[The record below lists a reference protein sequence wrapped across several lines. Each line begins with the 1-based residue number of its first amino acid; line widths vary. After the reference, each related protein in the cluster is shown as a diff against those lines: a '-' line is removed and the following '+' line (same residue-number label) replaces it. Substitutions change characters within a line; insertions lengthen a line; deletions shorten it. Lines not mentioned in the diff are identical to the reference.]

1 MFAGQARS
9 TFQRQ
14 ARQSVDHWRGME
26 MFLNNPVAADDPCLP
41 AVYENYWR
49 NLAGIC
55 GIARGDGA
63 EVVLSTVAVNLPTNA
78 RAKPARASANFQK
91 KSWSSKMTRCSKS
104 LGALKTRHC
113 SIRRS
118 PTNGEGGI
126 RTRGPAFDRT
136 RL

>member
-1 MFAGQARS
+1 MPTGRV
-9 TFQRQ
+9 RK
-14 ARQSVDHWRGME
+14 
-26 MFLNNPVAADDPCLP
+26 L
-41 AVYENYWR
+41 
-49 NLAGIC
+49 LAKPGRHLRYRP
-55 GIARGDGA
+55 GRDGA